1 MDLINKFKLKPAN
14 KTNPKIV
21 SFNPTVSENTFKANK
36 RPQRETIITE
46 KNQEEICDL
55 SGIVMASETNSSN
68 TGGCARALLINMPLK
83 PEENSIRG
91 DFSPIDQLQF
101 RNSIH

>member
-1 MDLINKFKLKPAN
+1 
-14 KTNPKIV
+14 
-21 SFNPTVSENTFKANK
+21 
-36 RPQRETIITE
+36 
-46 KNQEEICDL
+46 
-55 SGIVMASETNSSN
+55 
-68 TGGCARALLINMPLK
+68 LLINMPLK